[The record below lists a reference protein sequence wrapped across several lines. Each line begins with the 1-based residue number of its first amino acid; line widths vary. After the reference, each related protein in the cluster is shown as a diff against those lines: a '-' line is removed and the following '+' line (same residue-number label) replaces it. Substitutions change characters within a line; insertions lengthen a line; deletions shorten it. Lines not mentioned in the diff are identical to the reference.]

1 MKHITNLIRHT
12 LTFFIFFFL
21 SFMWIQ
27 YYQRQ
32 YIQSLLLAIFIS
44 ITLTIFISLLQ
55 NKKSKKYRQLKIKEN
70 EVEQFG
76 KNLLLC
82 SDEEIIKICEP
93 LAQGSDHYEYAFHT
107 FCVTPNDILSILH
120 QHHTQQKI
128 TIFCYQYDK
137 TILDFVKHITNKTI
151 ILYHYQDIYTLLCN
165 LQKLPTLPT
174 YYQPEKHTT
183 IKQILSTACKKEK
196 AKSYFLS
203 GLFFGIGSLF
213 IRYNIYYMV
222 MSTLL
227 FLLALYALCNK
238 KYNDTK
244 P

>member
-1 MKHITNLIRHT
+1 MNHLVNLI
-12 LTFFIFFFL
+12 IK
-21 SFMWIQ
+21 Q
-27 YYQRQ
+27 DYE
-32 YIQSLLLAIFIS
+32 
-44 ITLTIFISLLQ
+44 TIVS
-55 NKKSKKYRQLKIKEN
+55 KIKA
-70 EVEQFG
+70 G
-76 KNLLLC
+76 KAHELSEGDTLYLAAC
-82 SDEEIIKICEP
+82 RKGQKGDSLRKQPFSDIGAP
-93 LAQGSDHYEYAFHT
+93 QRAFSLK
-107 FCVTPNDILSILH
+107 PA
-120 QHHTQQKI
+120 
-128 TIFCYQYDK
+128 YMR